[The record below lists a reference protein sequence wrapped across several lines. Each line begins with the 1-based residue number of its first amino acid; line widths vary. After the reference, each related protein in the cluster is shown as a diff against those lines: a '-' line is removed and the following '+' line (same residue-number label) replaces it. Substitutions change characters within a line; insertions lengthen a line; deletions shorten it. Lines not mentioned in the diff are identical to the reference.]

1 MQSDWKT
8 FFFFE
13 KTDKKPVTEI
23 LKFVIYNKNYTI
35 IEYVGVDAHLHQATL
50 ARNTKERY
58 SAVQL
63 DYDNSRRRV

>member
-35 IEYVGVDAHLHQATL
+35 IEYVGVDAHLHQPL
-50 ARNTKERY
+50 AN
-58 SAVQL
+58 L
-63 DYDNSRRRV
+63 DCSPCSVENVHYYDVYI